1 MLLLYRIL
9 KLFLFQYIKAL
20 KNVTRKKPR
29 KAATENI
36 LEIPSSSKVH
46 APNLIKQTVEKDPPT
61 ASSSSEFQPTTDHAK
76 KVFSSPHEP
85 ALPKAEPKQLAEE
98 QGGKGEQ
105 LRILNSLKVSL

>member
-9 KLFLFQYIKAL
+9 KLFLFKYIKAL

-46 APNLIKQTVEKDPPT
+46 APNLINQTVEKDPHV
-61 ASSSSEFQPTTDHAK
+61 ASSSEFQPTTDHAK

-85 ALPKAEPKQLAEE
+85 ALTKAEPKQLDEE